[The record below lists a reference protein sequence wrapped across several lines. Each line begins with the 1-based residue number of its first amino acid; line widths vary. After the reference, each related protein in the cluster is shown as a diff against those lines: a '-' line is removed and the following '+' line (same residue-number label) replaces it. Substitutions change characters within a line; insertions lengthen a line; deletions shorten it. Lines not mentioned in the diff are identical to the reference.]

1 MGCHSTSDAPSLRW
15 RLCCPFAGIV
25 AFVALAASPSFC
37 WQLCPH
43 FFCAGIVV
51 LGAPV
56 LPLALHWPLCQCC
69 AGVVA
74 LVTLAS
80 LPSLC
85 WHHCP
90 CCAGVSTIDV
100 LALFPFALALSSSS
114 CWHLHQCCSGVIAFV
129 AMVSPPLPFIR
140 LLPSVT
146 LSLTLTTALT
156 SMRCP
161 NLPRLTFAMA
171 NIAMPL

>member
-56 LPLALHWPLCQCC
+56 LPPALHWRLCQCC
-69 AGVVA
+69 VGVVA
-74 LVTLAS
+74 LVKLAS

-85 WHHCP
+85 CRHCL
-90 CCAGVSTIDV
+90 CFAGDSAIVV
-100 LALFPFALALSSSS
+100 LALFPFALALSPLSSRR
-114 CWHLHQCCSGVIAFV
+114 LHQCCAGVIAFA
-129 AMVSPPLPFIR
+129 AMASLPLPFVHV
-140 LLPSVT
+140 LPSM
-146 LSLTLTTALT
+146 T
-156 SMRCP
+156 SS
-161 NLPRLTFAMA
+161 
-171 NIAMPL
+171 